1 MSKQRVQRWKSR
13 FWWLLFLA
21 ITVIYMAPLIITF
34 TNSFM
39 SSTEVERN
47 YNVSGMEEGSY
58 VDMNLIPEKVTLS
71 QYAELLFD
79 SPVYLN
85 MFWNSVKITV
95 PIVVGQI
102 IVSTLAAYAFTVLK
116 FKGKELL
123 FFLYIIVMLLPLQ
136 VTLMPNY
143 IVADWL
149 GITDSYLAIILSG
162 IFNPFGVFLLRQF
175 MKSLPD
181 AYLEAAKIDG
191 AGHGTIFISIILPMI
206 KPGIAATAMLTLL
219 DYWNLVD
226 QAIIFIQDS
235 EKQPLSTFLAQ
246 INNGD
251 IGLAFAGSCFYA
263 VPMLLVLLYG
273 QEHLKQ
279 GIAITGIKG

>member
-1 MSKQRVQRWKSR
+1 MSKQRAQRWKSR
-13 FWWLLFLA
+13 FCRLLFLTIA
-21 ITVIYMAPLIITF
+21 VIYMAPLIITF

-47 YNVSGMEEGSY
+47 YNVSGMEKGSY
-58 VDMNLIPEKVTLS
+58 VAMNLIPEKVTLS

-102 IVSTLAAYAFTVLK
+102 SVSTLAAYAFTVLK
-116 FKGKELL
+116 VKGKELL

-149 GITDSYLAIILSG
+149 GITDSYLAIILPG

-181 AYLEAAKIDG
+181 AYLEAAQIDG
-191 AGHGTIFISIILPMI
+191 AGHGTIFIYIILPMI

-226 QAIIFIQDS
+226 QAIVFIQDA
-235 EKQPLSTFLAQ
+235 ERQPLSTFLAQ